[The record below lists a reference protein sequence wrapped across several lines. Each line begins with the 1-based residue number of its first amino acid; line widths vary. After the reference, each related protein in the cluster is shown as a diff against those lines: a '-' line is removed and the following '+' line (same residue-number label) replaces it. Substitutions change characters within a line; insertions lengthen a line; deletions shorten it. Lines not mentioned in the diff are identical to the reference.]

1 MGQTS
6 SHGATGTAKC
16 RNRTHLGCW
25 WAAMAG
31 VLGSVGFCWVV
42 AQMTTWIRPL
52 ELLNKNGKPN
62 GLGLKCV
69 TPVEVIS
76 LSVLH
81 GIRPSIL
88 LGMKQVGNH

>member
-1 MGQTS
+1 
-6 SHGATGTAKC
+6 
-16 RNRTHLGCW
+16 
-25 WAAMAG
+25 MAG

-42 AQMTTWIRPL
+42 VQVTTWIRPFL
-52 ELLNKNGKPN
+52 LDLNKNGKPS

-69 TPVEVIS
+69 TPEVIS
-76 LSVLH
+76 SVLH